1 MRTTP
6 EGSTATG
13 WSFGSPR
20 SASELTGTVTAKTT
34 KKGAV
39 ASATATAAPG
49 LNPPSSA
56 RQVRFY
62 QLLVAARTQW
72 FMDALS
78 DALAQ
83 LEQKVVKDQIG
94 EYVPGDVQKILA
106 AAGLRD
112 EHVFPVPAVIERKPS
127 LIGYYRLL
135 LGAPQKS
142 FYKGS
147 TGMGRFKSMEDLGT
161 MSQKTRTFIPDFC
174 GAMAKPLADLVR
186 QIPKITERDLH
197 ELPLLT
203 FGSQLQ
209 GSNNTQIGKTA
220 MKEVFIAVTEIV
232 KSHIIEAPVKLAA
245 AQKERKLFLK
255 NASGR
260 TVVIALSHD
269 PDLCVQELMEN
280 DRPNSKVAIEVKGGT
295 DVSNAHN
302 RAGEAE
308 KSHQKA
314 KKSGFAEFWTIISK
328 KGLELSKLQ
337 AESPTT
343 NRWYDVAEV
352 LARKGEDWDDFRQRL
367 AGACGIPA
375 N

>member
-1 MRTTP
+1 MSNLEKLVTP
-6 EGSTATG
+6 SEKKKTG
-13 WSFGSPR
+13 N
-20 SASELTGTVTAKTT
+20 TGAKAG
-34 KKGAV
+34 KLAL
-39 ASATATAAPG
+39 A
-49 LNPPSSA
+49 PPSSA

-78 DALAQ
+78 DALSYLDQ
-83 LEQKVVKDQIG
+83 DTVKQQIRR
-94 EYVPGDVQKILA
+94 YVPLDAQKILA

-112 EHVFPVPAVIERKPS
+112 EHVFPVPAVLEAKPP
-127 LIGYYRLL
+127 LVGYYRLL

-147 TGMGRFKSMEDLGT
+147 TGMGRFKSMEELGT
-161 MSQKTRTFIPDFC
+161 VSGKTRTWIPDFC
-174 GAMAKPLADLVR
+174 GAMAKPLAELVR

-220 MKEVFIAVTEIV
+220 MNEVFVAIKEVVAKHVV
-232 KSHIIEAPVKLAA
+232 LEADKRLT
-245 AQKERKLFLK
+245 LK
-255 NASGR
+255 NSAGR
-260 TVVIALSHD
+260 TVFISLSHD
-269 PDLCVQELMEN
+269 PDVCVQEQVQ
-280 DRPNSKVAIEVKGGT
+280 DRIHQRVAIEVKGGT

-314 KKSGFAEFWTIISK
+314 KNKFGFPEFWTLISM
-328 KGLELSKLQ
+328 KGLETFKLER
-337 AESPTT
+337 ESPTT
-343 NRWYDVAEV
+343 NHWFDVAEV
-352 LARKGEDWDDFRQRL
+352 LARRGQGWNEFRQRL
-367 AGACGIPA
+367 AGACGIPLA
-375 N
+375 DPK